1 MQEKDKIQSVSI
13 LGAGNVGWHLAQ
25 AMYDKGLQISSVYN
39 RSWYKAKELSDQV
52 NSFGI
57 KRIEELPK
65 DSDLY
70 LLCVV
75 DDVIDEIGEQLYHHL
90 GKESTSIVA
99 HVSGNK
105 SSDILSNFRHFGAF
119 YPLQTFNRN
128 RDVYFQQIPILIN
141 GGDQSTE
148 IALMSLAQQLSGD
161 VRIVTNMSKR
171 AAHLAAVIVN
181 NFSHHLLYKAH
192 QLMQDMGVEGDV
204 LTPLIRET
212 FDRLHDP
219 DLLYETQSGPAKRH
233 DKGTLE
239 DHLKLIENDRH
250 LKNIYKSVTQSI
262 MYTYK
267 SEHHE
272 NTRRNQ

>member
-1 MQEKDKIQSVSI
+1 MQEFHKISSITI

-25 AMYDKGLQISSVYN
+25 AFYDKGLHIDAVYN

-52 NSFGI
+52 NCAGV
-57 KRIEELPK
+57 KRIDELPK
-65 DSDLY
+65 TSNLY

-75 DDVIDEIGEQLYHHL
+75 DDAIELVANQLNDHL
-90 GKESTSIVA
+90 GSAHEAIIA

-105 SSDILSNFRHFGAF
+105 SADVLQVFKHYGAF

-128 RDVYFQQIPILIN
+128 RDAYFPQIPILIN
-141 GGDQSTE
+141 GIDKNTEQS
-148 IALMSLAQQLSGD
+148 LMSLAQQLSGD

-192 QLMQDMGVEGDV
+192 QLMQEMGVEGDV

-212 FDRLHDP
+212 FERLHDP
-219 DLLYETQSGPAKRH
+219 DLLFKTQTGPARRH
-233 DKGTLE
+233 DKGTIE
-239 DHLKLIENDRH
+239 DHLELIENDRH
-250 LKNIYKSVTQSI
+250 LKRIYKSITQSI
-262 MYTYK
+262 MFTYK

-272 NTRRNQ
+272 NTGRDQ